1 MTKTHAISK
10 EMLRQGSQT
19 YMYVVNKSMILMS
32 IVVENYALE
41 LSLVTYFL
49 CTISIAMSKNERLF
63 CYAHKEALITNP
75 PNAIKD
81 NAKYS
86 NTWV

>member
-1 MTKTHAISK
+1 
-10 EMLRQGSQT
+10 
-19 YMYVVNKSMILMS
+19 
-32 IVVENYALE
+32 
-41 LSLVTYFL
+41 
-49 CTISIAMSKNERLF
+49 MSKNERLF

-75 PNAIKD
+75 RNAIKD